1 VRDKELKL
9 HDGEA
14 SHTLDAAGR
23 GGYLW
28 RGKRRGDQSPTHT
41 RFLSGRGVCA
51 WFVSGR
57 GECVRVKR

>member
-1 VRDKELKL
+1 MRDKELKL

-23 GGYLW
+23 GGTYGEA
-28 RGKRRGDQSPTHT
+28 RGEETRAPTHT
-41 RFLSGRGVCA
+41 VSQWEGCVRA